1 MKNWV
6 ASTICSVALAVSA
19 NMAVAET
26 ASDRIGAKT
35 DWSIFVADNP
45 TECWVVSSPKSTVN
59 SKNGK
64 VVAVTRSDIRLF
76 VSFRPGSSV
85 AGEVSFTGGY
95 PFKEGSTVNI
105 KIGTASHEMF
115 VDGEYAWPASAGE
128 DSKITTA
135 MKRGSTAVVTGLSSR
150 STQTEDTFSLLG
162 FTAAIEEAQKRCGQ

>member
-1 MKNWV
+1 MKHWV
-6 ASTICSVALAVSA
+6 ALTLSSAALAVFASSA
-19 NMAVAET
+19 TAQT
-26 ASDRIGAKT
+26 ASDRVDAKT
-35 DWSIFVADNP
+35 DWSIFVASDP

-59 SKNGK
+59 SKAGK

-76 VSFRPGSSV
+76 VTFRPGSGV

-135 MKRGSTAVVTGLSSR
+135 MKRGSTAVVTGVSSR
-150 STQTEDTFSLLG
+150 GTQTEDSFSLLG
-162 FTAAIEEAQKRCGQ
+162 FTAAIEEAQKRCGG